1 MVDNQGTD
9 TSQSANEM
17 FDESVFTDTPQEVAP
32 ESSVDNTLT
41 PTDAFTTQTGEEAPE
56 AAPSETQEQPQPL
69 EAKNDDTRFQ
79 YWQSQAAQK
88 DNQIQQMQQQFMNQK
103 EAAISALEAQLIKKM
118 AAEEQERS
126 GLEEKDPLVKLKQQ
140 EIDLKAAELQQKG
153 EHDQTKMLMETAVD
167 AEKLDLEREKMQ
179 STNELGL
186 VKESFGLMKE
196 GQKDT
201 TAEIKENVAALRDKE
216 KNRSN
221 EKIAAMR
228 ERAAARKANGKTKD
242 K

>member
-1 MVDNQGTD
+1 MT
-9 TSQSANEM
+9 
-17 FDESVFTDTPQEVAP
+17 
-32 ESSVDNTLT
+32 
-41 PTDAFTTQTGEEAPE
+41 
-56 AAPSETQEQPQPL
+56 
-69 EAKNDDTRFQ
+69 
-79 YWQSQAAQK
+79 
-88 DNQIQQMQQQFMNQK
+88 QK
-103 EAAISALEAQLIKKM
+103 EAAISDLEAKLIKDM
-118 AAEEQERS
+118 AAEEQQRS

-153 EHDQTKMLMETAVD
+153 EHDQTKILMETAVD

-179 STNELGL
+179 SGNELGM

-201 TAEIKENVAALRDKE
+201 TSEIKENVAALRDKE

-228 ERAAARKANGKTKD
+228 ERAAARKANGKSKTK
-242 K
+242 